1 MVFCLLCYCFVL
13 FVLLFCVTVYF
24 RVNDGRDWRE
34 KHVGIDGQPEREIYV
49 RPCNFCLLCV

>member
-1 MVFCLLCYCFVL
+1 
-13 FVLLFCVTVYF
+13 VLLFCVTVYF